1 MKHKLFR
8 FCLDHQLTRWHYRA
22 ALILLDINGYANA
35 LAFLESCAHSPAAKN
50 TKLARPIN

>member
-22 ALILLDINGYANA
+22 ALILLGINGYANA
-35 LAFLESCAHSPAAKN
+35 LAFLESCAKSTSP
-50 TKLARPIN
+50 RPENKQN